1 MFGRLTAIYLHG
13 CILKRK
19 GSRQSL
25 CQNPTNGVVEA
36 VSRHVEIDN
45 RLVEKICKQRGIP
58 QPGEASAN
66 SLGCFM
72 IMMQQTR
79 THETL

>member
-1 MFGRLTAIYLHG
+1 MFTRLTGIYVHG

-19 GSRQSL
+19 GSRHSL

-36 VSRHVEIDN
+36 VSRHVEIDS
-45 RLVEKICKQRGIP
+45 RLLEKICKHRGIP

-66 SLGCFM
+66 
-72 IMMQQTR
+72 
-79 THETL
+79 